1 MGVCRLEAMSRYGES
16 EPAHNEDSS
25 ISVVLDGEIFN
36 YDELKVMLS
45 ERGHRFR
52 TKSSEEL
59 LAHLYEE
66 FGPDCALQ
74 LNGLYA
80 FAVWDQVRHRLVL
93 VRDRVGVKPLH
104 YAVDSRKGELIFA
117 SEIKAILQGGE
128 IQPKVNICALRDYL
142 SYWFVPA
149 PETMFDG
156 IMKLPAGHYLVFDGR
171 NSDLVE
177 YWDLNSLNSQGMNV
191 RREYSRLDYL
201 LRQSVRRRIS
211 DQEPV
216 GVFLSGG
223 IDSSII
229 AGLASQLVGGD
240 RVKTFSVGCEESS
253 YSELEDARYV
263 AEHFGTD
270 HHEVLIKC
278 DIFNL
283 VRKLVYHTD
292 EPLADWS
299 LFPTYLVSKLAK
311 EHVDTVLSGDAADD
325 LFAGHERLMAD
336 RIDTYYSR
344 LPRLVRDGV

>member
-1 MGVCRLEAMSRYGES
+1 
-16 EPAHNEDSS
+16 
-25 ISVVLDGEIFN
+25 
-36 YDELKVMLS
+36 
-45 ERGHRFR
+45 
-52 TKSSEEL
+52 
-59 LAHLYEE
+59 
-66 FGPDCALQ
+66 
-74 LNGLYA
+74 
-80 FAVWDQVRHRLVL
+80 
-93 VRDRVGVKPLH
+93 
-104 YAVDSRKGELIFA
+104 
-117 SEIKAILQGGE
+117 
-128 IQPKVNICALRDYL
+128 
-142 SYWFVPA
+142 
-149 PETMFDG
+149 
-156 IMKLPAGHYLVFDGR
+156 
-171 NSDLVE
+171 
-177 YWDLNSLNSQGMNV
+177 
-191 RREYSRLDYL
+191 
-201 LRQSVRRRIS
+201 VRRRIS